1 MRIND
6 HNKILKTQKHIQI
19 KIISSNIEIKRFYDS
34 SKEVEIIDEMIKISN
49 PEKEIPTLF
58 IWPEGTLTSTYLND
72 IDKYKT
78 LFKKF
83 SEKHLI
89 LLGINDLNEDD
100 NLKIYN
106 SLAIVDNELNIKKH
120 YIARMILSPLENFY
134 HLRML

>member
-1 MRIND
+1 M
-6 HNKILKTQKHIQI
+6 
-19 KIISSNIEIKRFYDS
+19 
-34 SKEVEIIDEMIKISN
+34 EIIDEMIKISN

-78 LFKKF
+78 FFKKF

-106 SLAIVDNELNIKKH
+106 SLAIVDNELNIKALYRKND
-120 YIARMILSPLENFY
+120 LVPFGEFLPFENATK
-134 HLRML
+134 

>member
-1 MRIND
+1 M
-6 HNKILKTQKHIQI
+6 
-19 KIISSNIEIKRFYDS
+19 
-34 SKEVEIIDEMIKISN
+34 EIIDEMIKISN

-78 LFKKF
+78 SFQKILVK
-83 SEKHLI
+83 KHLI

-106 SLAIVDNELNIKKH
+106 SLAIVDNELNIKALYRKND
-120 YIARMILSPLENFY
+120 LVPFGEFLPFENA
-134 HLRML
+134 